1 MTDYY
6 GINSFYNLFLSPL
19 FHKIPFFLFSPL
31 KALFTKRISIV
42 QTNLPYLLFC
52 LCLRYL
58 FLVSTL
64 KYRLNSPRNSYIL
77 NVSQLYQHKVKW
89 FKPGTKVSCSV
100 NNGGKLPFCRKAP
113 IIWHYSRQN
122 WNDIMYLQ
130 QHWKSTSIIVTIC
143 FPFGAGFPPR
153 FPDKIGYTVHKLFS
167 FNSSFFSTQ
176 SPLIVELL
184 DKNYTYSSSSC
195 Q

>member
-1 MTDYY
+1 M
-6 GINSFYNLFLSPL
+6 
-19 FHKIPFFLFSPL
+19 
-31 KALFTKRISIV
+31 
-42 QTNLPYLLFC
+42 
-52 LCLRYL
+52 
-58 FLVSTL
+58 STL

-130 QHWKSTSIIVTIC
+130 QHWKSTSIIVTISFLDCLLYFLIKLVIQFINC
-143 FPFGAGFPPR
+143 FPSIQVFFR
-153 FPDKIGYTVHKLFS
+153 SISIGCWVVGQKLHIQQQQLSINVWQNLNKRNLFLPLAA
-167 FNSSFFSTQ
+167 FENIFCRLPFTSTHISTSMPWMAVLKRWTHLKSQ
-176 SPLIVELL
+176 KSKL
-184 DKNYTYSSSSC
+184 T
-195 Q
+195 

>member
-19 FHKIPFFLFSPL
+19 FHKIPLFLFSPL

-130 QHWKSTSIIVTIC
+130 QHWKSTSIIVTIS
-143 FPFGAGFPPR
+143 FLDSLLYFL
-153 FPDKIGYTVHKLFS
+153 IKLV
-167 FNSSFFSTQ
+167 
-176 SPLIVELL
+176 I
-184 DKNYTYSSSSC
+184 
-195 Q
+195 